1 MARRKKPSRRRS
13 PKTVSI
19 WDIGTGYISLSL
31 LTGAILGNS
40 PWGFISGASDIAKV
54 SLDPGLRGLR

>member
-1 MARRKKPSRRRS
+1 M
-13 PKTVSI
+13 

-40 PWGFISGASDIAKV
+40 PWGFVTGGSDITKLSEV
-54 SLDPGLRGLR
+54 SDSWRRS

>member
-1 MARRKKPSRRRS
+1 MVRRKKKTRRRS
-13 PKTVSI
+13 PRTVSL

-40 PWGFISGASDIAKV
+40 PWGFITGASDIAKV
-54 SLDPGLRGLR
+54 TIDPGLRGIR

>member
-1 MARRKKPSRRRS
+1 M
-13 PKTVSI
+13 

-40 PWGFISGASDIAKV
+40 PWGFITGASDIAKV
-54 SLDPGLRGLR
+54 TIDPGLRGIR